1 MSNCITKW
9 WNKNPFG
16 VVFNNL
22 KKLAGGSLLAQIMMI
37 ASTPLLAFIYSPA
50 DFGAY
55 AGFVALS
62 AIIASFS
69 TLRLDVLV
77 PLVDKT
83 KTMSAFLQ
91 ICVSGPYIFC
101 RDISI
106 SFIYPALKD
115 LIF

>member
-1 MSNCITKW
+1 
-9 WNKNPFG
+9 
-16 VVFNNL
+16 
-22 KKLAGGSLLAQIMMI
+22 MMI

-55 AGFVALS
+55 VGLLRLAQLLPVFH
-62 AIIASFS
+62 
-69 TLRLDVLV
+69 LRLDVLV

-101 RDISI
+101 ADISI
-106 SFIYPALKD
+106 SFIYPA
-115 LIF
+115 